1 MAKTV
6 FALIFTLIVSV
17 VTSPP
22 VSAASTR
29 GSKLIPATLGGFS
42 LTPTI
47 GGYFFAGSEQRDATQ
62 LYGIKIGYDIIEH
75 SLADSLG
82 VEGTLN
88 YFTTTSNTDARNTPG
103 YLFRLDAIYPFILRK
118 KWVPFFA
125 VGIGG
130 IVIDSDSHTETSPL
144 LNYGAGVKYFLEDY
158 LAVRADVRHLLISNN
173 DSTRNNFEVGIG
185 LSYYFGKERKK
196 TAVPPAIRPKE
207 KEADK
212 KEKKATIT
220 ANNNS
225 SAIPAHDAIT
235 PTATGKADEEKKS
248 AQLTTLAV
256 SPTPQSLSAHVK
268 AAPAV
273 RADRTEYKIIGKKEV
288 RKLTVEFDINRSDI
302 KPKYY
307 KELKQ
312 LADII
317 KKSADASVLI
327 EGHTDSAGKLSY
339 NMMLSKQRAQSVQKI
354 LEKLG
359 VDTGRIST
367 VGYGPLRPITDN
379 TKIAGRPKNRRAIT
393 IVTLTDRAAE
403 IETGQ
408 DLPGSFKQGNE
419 PGETKRRLAEKQAR
433 ENINAVITLH
443 EGTEPVSVES
453 NGRVPFEISNKGKSS
468 EDFLLTVTAPKEYH
482 ATLTSALKPDKNVTR
497 LRLAAG
503 ETFRGAVLFTMPAEM
518 VDGHRSVI
526 LIKAVSTRFDDISF
540 QKQAVVISS
549 APFVRAVAKL
559 SKQKVTPGE
568 ELRYHITLLNA
579 GSLSARNLTVRLQ
592 LPPQVEFVGSTE
604 VPFIQEPDGTLVF
617 AVEHVDTGKLAH
629 IDMDVKIREDSANGL
644 ELRGRVEVNNN
655 SLHRK
660 AIFTATASVIQ
671 AKQQNMKLVQNDF

>member
-17 VTSPP
+17 VMPPP
-22 VSAASTR
+22 VSAASAR
-29 GSKLIPATLGGFS
+29 ESKLIPATLGGFS

-47 GGYFFAGSEQRDATQ
+47 GGYFFAGSEQRNATQ
-62 LYGIKIGYDIIEH
+62 TYGIKIGYDIIEQ
-75 SLADSLG
+75 SLEDSLG
-82 VEGTLN
+82 VEGTFN
-88 YFTTTSNTDARNTPG
+88 YFTTTSNTGASNSPG

-196 TAVPPAIRPKE
+196 TPVPPATRPKE

-212 KEKKATIT
+212 KEKKATST
-220 ANNNS
+220 ANNS
-225 SAIPAHDAIT
+225 TSAIPVLEDTTQAA
-235 PTATGKADEEKKS
+235 AGKAGEEKKP
-248 AQLTTLAV
+248 AQQTTLAV
-256 SPTPQSLSAHVK
+256 APTPLSLPTSVK
-268 AAPAV
+268 TAPSV
-273 RADRTEYKIIGKKEV
+273 RAEGTGYKITGKKEV

-317 KKSADASVLI
+317 KNSSDASVLI

-339 NMMLSKQRAQSVQKI
+339 NMMLSKLRAQSVQKI

-367 VGYGPLRPITDN
+367 VGYGPARPIADN

-393 IVTLTDRAAE
+393 IVTLKERAAQ

-408 DLPGSFKQGNE
+408 DRPDGFKQGNE
-419 PGETKRRLAEKQAR
+419 PGETKRRLAEKQVR

-443 EGTEPVSVES
+443 EGTEPVSVGS

-482 ATLTSALKPDKNVTR
+482 ATLTRALNPDENGTR
-497 LRLAAG
+497 LHLAAG
-503 ETFRGAVLFTMPAEM
+503 ETFRGTVLFKMPAEM

-526 LIKAVSTRFDDISF
+526 LIKAVSTKFNDISF
-540 QKQAVVISS
+540 QKEAVVISS

-568 ELRYHITLLNA
+568 ELRYRITLLNA

-592 LPPQVEFVGSTE
+592 LPPQVEFLGSTE

-617 AVEHVDTGKLAH
+617 AVDHVNIGKLAH
-629 IDMDVKIREDSANGL
+629 IDMDVKIREDSASGQ

-671 AKQQNMKLVQNDF
+671 AKQQNVKLVQNNF